1 MLLIGKIQFDPNLKL
16 KVLWISNPRSPIY
29 HEKTKMK
36 TSNFSIVAT
45 FDFEAW
51 SEAKM
56 HLTSSSS
63 NFLEPIKEVVSLA
76 KVLLAP
82 VRSRSGRFINSSKVQ

>member
-1 MLLIGKIQFDPNLKL
+1 
-16 KVLWISNPRSPIY
+16 
-29 HEKTKMK
+29 MK

-45 FDFEAW
+45 FDFEAF
-51 SEAKM
+51 EAKM

-82 VRSRSGRFINSSKVQ
+82 VRSRSGRFINSSEKCNEVHFLL